1 MLLQEMDKL
10 EVKIVN
16 CSMMIFPISD
26 SIFMRK
32 LQTES
37 YDLVVLAATNRPD
50 MLDQALL
57 RPGRLDRLLYLP
69 LPTFEDRKKIFKV
82 HLGQEYLRD
91 DVDVSRLARDTDG
104 FSGADIAALCQE
116 ARYIA
121 LEKDINASEVSIANF
136 LQAMKRVFPTASRLD
151 PQLVAAYKKFKR
163 NIDF

>member
-1 MLLQEMDKL
+1 L
-10 EVKIVN
+10 
-16 CSMMIFPISD
+16 
-26 SIFMRK
+26 RK

-91 DVDVSRLARDTDG
+91 DVDISILARDTDG

>member
-1 MLLQEMDKL
+1 
-10 EVKIVN
+10 
-16 CSMMIFPISD
+16 MMIVPISD
-26 SIFMRK
+26 IIFLRK

-69 LPTFEDRKKIFKV
+69 LPTLEDRRKIFKV
-82 HLGQEYLRD
+82 HLGQEYIRD
-91 DVDVSRLARDTDG
+91 DVDISRLARDTDG

-121 LEKDINASEVSIANF
+121 LENDINASDVSIANF
-136 LQAMKRVFPTASRLD
+136 LQAMKRIFPTASRLD

-163 NIDF
+163 NIELN